1 MGERENQCRDNRKP
15 ARPRTLTTTLS
26 SPRPLAIARHSNGDV
41 VIGGTF
47 VGVFEAETAEAAIE
61 KAWKKAHV
69 SLCHH
74 CSREIS
80 DPEVDELHAEL
91 ILDESAARKAAKE
104 TP

>member
-1 MGERENQCRDNRKP
+1 MAKFNVTG
-15 ARPRTLTTTLS
+15 
-26 SPRPLAIARHSNGDV
+26 V

-47 VGVFEAETAEAAIE
+47 VGVVEAETAEAAIE